1 MIIYVGN
8 LSYSNTIFELIN
20 IFSKYGSVSEVRL
33 FVDNFLR
40 QFTSYALVD
49 MPDNKEALA
58 AMKGLNESSL
68 NGRNIK
74 LRKA

>member
-8 LSYSNTIFELIN
+8 LSYSATVLELTYIFKK
-20 IFSKYGSVSEVRL
+20 FGYVSQVKL

-40 QFTSYALVD
+40 QFTGYGLID
-49 MPDNKEALA
+49 MPNNKEALA
-58 AMKGLNESSL
+58 AMKALKESSL

-74 LRKA
+74 LRQA